1 MDKLYEK
8 LLEFL
13 KQEDKEKSVDLC
25 IDALENGDVDVVGLY
40 EKLLAPALNN
50 IINECIDDEDNLI
63 WKEHL
68 RSGII
73 RTIVENA
80 YPYVLKDRIK
90 FNEIKEEKVIIMC
103 PRFEDHDL
111 GARMVSDFFT
121 IAGFNATFIGANTPE
136 RTILKAIDSI
146 KPKYISMSITN
157 YYNLVAAKKTIGQI
171 KKESD
176 YHIIFL
182 LGGNAFNSNPNSYKD
197 IGGEFLLKSFQD
209 VLNLSRE
216 VGSN

>member
-8 LLEFL
+8 LLEYL

-40 EKLLAPALNN
+40 EKLLALALNN
-50 IINECIDDEDNLI
+50 IINEYIDDEDNLI

-80 YPYVLKDRIK
+80 YPYVLRDRIK
-90 FNEIKEEKVIIMC
+90 FNEIKDENVIIMC
-103 PRFEDHDL
+103 PRFEEHDL

-157 YYNLVAAKKTIGQI
+157 YYNLVAAKKTIDQI
-171 KKESD
+171 KKESN
-176 YHIIFL
+176 YNIIFL
-182 LGGNAFNSNPNSYKD
+182 LGGNAFNNNPNSYKD
-197 IGGEFLLKSFQD
+197 IGGDFLLKSFQD